1 MHAPIKLAV
10 LGAGSRA
17 TGLCSNLTAMSHRVV
32 VSAVAEPR
40 TMQRERFCAEHGV
53 PQSGQFE
60 SWQAFF
66 DAPRSVDAV
75 LVATMDSDHL
85 EPALR
90 VLESGY
96 HLLLEKPMAPRLED
110 VRAIYEA
117 AVGAQ
122 KAHHTI
128 AGVVHPLR
136 FGPGFQGLKR
146 VLDSGAIGTVVTLDH
161 LEGIGWWHFAHSYVR
176 GNWSR
181 TAASSFALLA
191 KSCHDVDYLCYL
203 IGSPVARVS
212 SFGSLSW
219 FREEN
224 APVQSTERCIDC
236 PLEPS
241 CPYSAVRWY
250 LETERNQWPASVVSE
265 DHSRESHSRA
275 LANSSFGRCVWRA
288 GNDAVDHQ
296 TVSFEFAN
304 GITATMTMT
313 AFSQEV
319 ARRTRVHG
327 SEGEIE
333 FDQESMTVRS
343 FHNGDVSRRTFG
355 NISGSHAGSDRYIL
369 DSFLQAIEKGD
380 QSLLSTTMGESLT
393 THALTFAAEQAR
405 LEGTVVE
412 VPAFMQSNGIA
423 PNWPQHLL

>member
-1 MHAPIKLAV
+1 MPLIKLGV

-17 TGLCSNLTAMSHRVV
+17 TGLCSNLTSITHRVQ

-40 TMQRERFCAEHGV
+40 PLQRARFAAEHGIGE
-53 PQSGQFE
+53 SAQFE
-60 SWQAFF
+60 SWQQFLE
-66 DAPRSVDAV
+66 APRSVDAV
-75 LVATMDSDHL
+75 LVATMDTDHL
-85 EPALR
+85 EPALA
-90 VLESGY
+90 VLEAGY

-110 VRAIYEA
+110 VRTIYEA
-117 AVGAQ
+117 AERAQ
-122 KAHHTI
+122 RSHNSI

-136 FGPGFQGLKR
+136 FGPSFQGLKR
-146 VLDSGAIGTVVTLDH
+146 AVDSGAVGTVMTLDH

-181 TAASSFALLA
+181 TADSSFALLA

-203 IGSPVARVS
+203 VGAPVARVT
-212 SFGSLSW
+212 SFGSLGW

-224 APVQSTERCIDC
+224 APAGSTERCVDC
-236 PLEPS
+236 PIEPS
-241 CPYSAVRWY
+241 CAYSAVRWY
-250 LETERNQWPASVVSE
+250 LETDRDQWPAAAIAE
-265 DHSRESHSRA
+265 DHSRESHRRVLDSDT
-275 LANSSFGRCVWRA
+275 FGRCVWRA
-288 GNDAVDHQ
+288 GNDAVDRQ
-296 TVSFEFAN
+296 TLSLEFEN

-343 FHNGDVSRRTFG
+343 FHSGDVSRTRFG
-355 NISGSHAGSDRYIL
+355 NTAGTHAGSDRYIL
-369 DSFLQAIEKGD
+369 SSFIAAIEHGD
-380 QSLLSTTMGESLT
+380 QSLFSTTMAESLT

-405 LEGTVVE
+405 LDGSVVE
-412 VPAFMQSNGIA
+412 LPAYLDSYGIT
-423 PNWPQHLL
+423 PSWPHHTL